1 MRMLQFQTCHVG
13 VGWFLYVMFVACI
26 CALNV
31 SWFILVLLG
40 HPIIAHFVIPK
51 SIPAHS
57 QYLSSLFS
65 CFCSDVNLFV
75 IITRSSTYVAEFIV
89 IFDVPSVYPCL
100 PFCSHRKS
108 GSRNIINKYGLRVSP

>member
-1 MRMLQFQTCHVG
+1 
-13 VGWFLYVMFVACI
+13 MFVACI

-40 HPIIAHFVIPK
+40 HPVIAHFVIPK
-51 SIPAHS
+51 SMPAHS
-57 QYLSSLFS
+57 QYLFSLFS

-75 IITRSSTYVAEFIV
+75 IIARSFAYAAEFIV
-89 IFDVPSVYPCL
+89 IFDVPNVYPCF

-108 GSRNIINKYGLRVSP
+108 SSRNIINKYGLRVSP